1 MNMQQVVKPRP
12 SPNGYGRHKIEKDTA
27 TRFDSKFQIG
37 KTTSGLASFGRV
49 LESNS
54 RDRLIYATTCLIG
67 HPVEVQVL
75 DGSVFSGIF
84 HATNAEDFGII
95 LKMAHS
101 AKDGSGGQKSISDSH
116 TRPSRTLI
124 IPAEDLVQVI
134 AKGVPVTRDG
144 FTNELQNETQLELM
158 TDSCI
163 SQSRYVEVGRELEHW
178 VPDENDPGCPE
189 LDNIFDG
196 PWNRGWDQFEANE
209 TLFGVKSTFNED
221 LYTTKLERGPQMR
234 ELEREALRIAREIE
248 GEDTLDFHLAEERGI
263 QLDGYLEMDE
273 ETRFSSVYRGADDS
287 GYDEIEDILLDSR
300 NNETFGGV
308 SGSLT
313 GETLVDRSAE
323 NARDETQL
331 SSRSS
336 LLGEVQYSLTSTSR
350 DAYHSGSEDHALQM
364 LAEQLP
370 KSWSVVDACRYPKED
385 EEKQKAH
392 DQSQVSKADDSH
404 SFLIVKKENC
414 DKIGLSPNVTA
425 SDPAHASSKGQEKV
439 SSSNE
444 LSEGAA
450 PPTTQGTRS
459 SLACPSSSASTSD
472 RGGATSTSAGRG
484 LSPSSSVCSL
494 SSEKSTLN
502 PHAKEFR
509 LNPNAKS
516 FIPSPAPLR
525 PSSPVADGP
534 FYYPANMTAPAHM
547 HAVPVGIGY
556 GQQIIMGQPRP
567 VLYVPSYP
575 PVRKLFLPLIPLL
588 FYVLTGAVTVKKY
601 NRPVMTAKEASK
613 EMPWAQCG
621 LPYLLFVSIV
631 NIFDGDL
638 YDDELHFG
646 LRIKWS
652 FSSSPSSPAV
662 SFCLFQTND
671 RMEAGYNPRTVEEVF
686 RDFKGRRAGLIKA
699 LTTDV
704 EEFFQQCDPGRVFF
718 FRFRVGNSWLFS
730 CFLAFLSAGYVFAYQ
745 LLWKIAINFI
755 DASIL
760 TLYAFI
766 SEKDNLCLY
775 GFPSEQWEVNLP
787 AEEVPPELPEPALGI
802 NFARDGMQEKDWLSL
817 VAVHSDACCLLSPS
831 ILVLDSDL
839 IKLTGG
845 SDAFHLT
852 SSHNCFH
859 FVPKCPHLVNVA
871 LFIESLDH
879 LEELIL
885 GILINSFLSVFIS
898 SYGLRTSETQVKML
912 KSQPKDEEEGLD
924 EEEEDEHGETLCG
937 ACGENYASDE
947 FWICCDMCEKWFH
960 GKCVKIT
967 PARAEHIKQ
976 YKCPSCSNKRPR
988 P

>member
-1 MNMQQVVKPRP
+1 MNMQQVVQPRP

-37 KTTSGLASFGRV
+37 KTTSGLAS
-49 LESNS
+49 
-54 RDRLIYATTCLIG
+54 
-67 HPVEVQVL
+67 
-75 DGSVFSGIF
+75 
-84 HATNAEDFGII
+84 FGII

-144 FTNELQNETQLELM
+144 YTNELQNETQQELM

-163 SQSRYVEVGRELEHW
+163 SQSRYVEVGESWSIGSLMKMILGVLNWTIYLMVLGIGWEAHFFSEYW
-178 VPDENDPGCPE
+178 TSMMGLHGIHD
-189 LDNIFDG
+189 L
-196 PWNRGWDQFEANE
+196 GWDQFEANE
-209 TLFGVKSTFNED
+209 TLFGVKSTFNEE

-263 QLDGYLEMDE
+263 QLDGYLEMD

-370 KSWSVVDACRYPKED
+370 KSWSVVDACRFDDCQLIGHADTRYPKED

-404 SFLIVKKENC
+404 SFLRVKKENC

-450 PPTTQGTRS
+450 PPTTQGTTS
-459 SLACPSSSASTSD
+459 SLARPSSSASTSD
-472 RGGATSTSAGRG
+472 RVGATSTSAGRG

-534 FYYPANMTAPAHM
+534 FYYPANMTAPTHM
-547 HAVPVGIGY
+547 HAVPVGIGIGPSIAAQQPVIYNPQAAPMPQPFYYPNGPQY

-567 VLYVPSYP
+567 VLYMPSYP

-601 NRPVMTAKEASK
+601 NRPVMTAKEAS
-613 EMPWAQCG
+613 
-621 LPYLLFVSIV
+621 
-631 NIFDGDL
+631 
-638 YDDELHFG
+638 
-646 LRIKWS
+646 
-652 FSSSPSSPAV
+652 
-662 SFCLFQTND
+662 
-671 RMEAGYNPRTVEEVF
+671 
-686 RDFKGRRAGLIKA
+686 
-699 LTTDV
+699 
-704 EEFFQQCDPGRVFF
+704 
-718 FRFRVGNSWLFS
+718 
-730 CFLAFLSAGYVFAYQ
+730 
-745 LLWKIAINFI
+745 
-755 DASIL
+755 
-760 TLYAFI
+760 
-766 SEKDNLCLY
+766 
-775 GFPSEQWEVNLP
+775 
-787 AEEVPPELPEPALGI
+787 
-802 NFARDGMQEKDWLSL
+802 
-817 VAVHSDACCLLSPS
+817 
-831 ILVLDSDL
+831 
-839 IKLTGG
+839 
-845 SDAFHLT
+845 
-852 SSHNCFH
+852 
-859 FVPKCPHLVNVA
+859 
-871 LFIESLDH
+871 
-879 LEELIL
+879 
-885 GILINSFLSVFIS
+885 
-898 SYGLRTSETQVKML
+898 
-912 KSQPKDEEEGLD
+912 
-924 EEEEDEHGETLCG
+924 
-937 ACGENYASDE
+937 
-947 FWICCDMCEKWFH
+947 
-960 GKCVKIT
+960 
-967 PARAEHIKQ
+967 
-976 YKCPSCSNKRPR
+976 
-988 P
+988 

>member
-1 MNMQQVVKPRP
+1 MNMQQVVQPRP

-54 RDRLIYATTCLIG
+54 HDRLIYATTCLIG

-144 FTNELQNETQLELM
+144 YTNELQNETQQELM

-209 TLFGVKSTFNED
+209 TLFGVKSTFNEE

-370 KSWSVVDACRYPKED
+370 KSWSVVDACRHMIRAKY
-385 EEKQKAH
+385 QK
-392 DQSQVSKADDSH
+392 
-404 SFLIVKKENC
+404 L
-414 DKIGLSPNVTA
+414 T
-425 SDPAHASSKGQEKV
+425 
-439 SSSNE
+439 
-444 LSEGAA
+444 
-450 PPTTQGTRS
+450 
-459 SLACPSSSASTSD
+459 
-472 RGGATSTSAGRG
+472 
-484 LSPSSSVCSL
+484 
-494 SSEKSTLN
+494 
-502 PHAKEFR
+502 EFR

-534 FYYPANMTAPAHM
+534 FYYPANMTAPTHM
-547 HAVPVGIGY
+547 HAVPVGIGIGPSIAAQQPVIYNPQAAPMPQPFYYPNGPQY

-567 VLYVPSYP
+567 VLYMPSYP
-575 PVRKLFLPLIPLL
+575 P
-588 FYVLTGAVTVKKY
+588 
-601 NRPVMTAKEASK
+601 
-613 EMPWAQCG
+613 
-621 LPYLLFVSIV
+621 
-631 NIFDGDL
+631 
-638 YDDELHFG
+638 
-646 LRIKWS
+646 
-652 FSSSPSSPAV
+652 
-662 SFCLFQTND
+662 QTDD

-704 EEFFQQCDPGRVFF
+704 EEFFQQCDPGRVSSSAFALEI
-718 FRFRVGNSWLFS
+718 VGCFLF
-730 CFLAFLSAGYVFAYQ
+730 FLAFLSAGYVFAYQ

-755 DASIL
+755 DTLIL
-760 TLYAFI
+760 ALYAFI

-817 VAVHSDACCLLSPS
+817 VAVHSDAWLLAVAFYFGARFGFDKADRKRLFNM
-831 ILVLDSDL
+831 INDL
-839 IKLTGG
+839 PTVFEVVTGAAKKQQKEKSSVSNNSSNKLK
-845 SDAFHLT
+845 S
-852 SSHNCFH
+852 
-859 FVPKCPHLVNVA
+859 
-871 LFIESLDH
+871 
-879 LEELIL
+879 
-885 GILINSFLSVFIS
+885 NSKS
-898 SYGLRTSETQVKML
+898 RTSETQVKML

-924 EEEEDEHGETLCG
+924 EEEDDEHGETLCG

-947 FWICCDMCEKWFH
+947 FWICCDICEKWFH

>member
-1 MNMQQVVKPRP
+1 MNMEQVVQPRS

-37 KTTSGLASFGRV
+37 KTTSGLSSFGTGRV

-101 AKDGSGGQKSISDSH
+101 AKDGSGEQKSISDSH
-116 TRPSRTLI
+116 TRPPSRTLI

-134 AKGVPVTRDG
+134 AKGVSVTRGG
-144 FTNELQNETQLELM
+144 FTNELQDEKQQELM

-196 PWNRGWDQFEANE
+196 PWNRGWDQFEVNE
-209 TLFGVKSTFNED
+209 TLFGVKSTFNEE

-313 GETLVDRSAE
+313 GETRVDRSTG
-323 NARDETQL
+323 NARDGTQL

-336 LLGEVQYSLTSTSR
+336 KLGELQYSLTSTSR

-370 KSWSVVDACRYPKED
+370 KSWFDDSQLIRHADNSYPKED

-404 SFLIVKKENC
+404 SFLTVKKESC
-414 DKIGLSPNVTA
+414 DKIGLPPNVTA

-450 PPTTQGTRS
+450 PPTTQGTTN
-459 SLACPSSSASTSD
+459 SLARPSSSASSTSD
-472 RGGATSTSAGRG
+472 RGGAASTSAGRG
-484 LSPSSSVCSL
+484 LSPSSSVCSF

-502 PHAKEFR
+502 PHAKEFK

-516 FIPSPAPLR
+516 FIPLPTPPRPA
-525 PSSPVADGP
+525 SPVADGP
-534 FYYPANMTAPAHM
+534 FYYPANMTAPTHM
-547 HAVPVGIGY
+547 HAVPVGIGPVIYNPQAAPMPQPFYYPNGPQY

-567 VLYVPSYP
+567 VLYMPSYP
-575 PVRKLFLPLIPLL
+575 P
-588 FYVLTGAVTVKKY
+588 
-601 NRPVMTAKEASK
+601 
-613 EMPWAQCG
+613 
-621 LPYLLFVSIV
+621 
-631 NIFDGDL
+631 
-638 YDDELHFG
+638 
-646 LRIKWS
+646 
-652 FSSSPSSPAV
+652 
-662 SFCLFQTND
+662 
-671 RMEAGYNPRTVEEVF
+671 
-686 RDFKGRRAGLIKA
+686 
-699 LTTDV
+699 
-704 EEFFQQCDPGRVFF
+704 
-718 FRFRVGNSWLFS
+718 
-730 CFLAFLSAGYVFAYQ
+730 
-745 LLWKIAINFI
+745 
-755 DASIL
+755 
-760 TLYAFI
+760 
-766 SEKDNLCLY
+766 
-775 GFPSEQWEVNLP
+775 
-787 AEEVPPELPEPALGI
+787 
-802 NFARDGMQEKDWLSL
+802 
-817 VAVHSDACCLLSPS
+817 
-831 ILVLDSDL
+831 
-839 IKLTGG
+839 
-845 SDAFHLT
+845 
-852 SSHNCFH
+852 
-859 FVPKCPHLVNVA
+859 
-871 LFIESLDH
+871 
-879 LEELIL
+879 IL
-885 GILINSFLSVFIS
+885 GND
-898 SYGLRTSETQVKML
+898 Y
-912 KSQPKDEEEGLD
+912 
-924 EEEEDEHGETLCG
+924 
-937 ACGENYASDE
+937 
-947 FWICCDMCEKWFH
+947 
-960 GKCVKIT
+960 
-967 PARAEHIKQ
+967 
-976 YKCPSCSNKRPR
+976 
-988 P
+988 

>member
-1 MNMQQVVKPRP
+1 MNMQQVVQPRP

-54 RDRLIYATTCLIG
+54 HDRLIYATTCLIG

-84 HATNAEDFGII
+84 MLQMQRI
-95 LKMAHS
+95 L
-101 AKDGSGGQKSISDSH
+101 KSISDSH

-144 FTNELQNETQLELM
+144 YTNELQNETQQELM

-209 TLFGVKSTFNED
+209 TLFGVKSTFNEE

-370 KSWSVVDACRYPKED
+370 KSWSVVDACRFDDCQLIGHADTRY
-385 EEKQKAH
+385 QKRMKK
-392 DQSQVSKADDSH
+392 SKR
-404 SFLIVKKENC
+404 FTLILRVKKENC

-425 SDPAHASSKGQEKV
+425 SDPAHASSEKV

-450 PPTTQGTRS
+450 PPTTQGTS
-459 SLACPSSSASTSD
+459 SLARPSSSASTSD
-472 RGGATSTSAGRG
+472 RVGATSTSAGRG

-534 FYYPANMTAPAHM
+534 FYYPANMTAPTHM
-547 HAVPVGIGY
+547 HAVPVGIGIGPSIAAQQPVIYNPQAAPMPQPFYYPNGPQY

-567 VLYVPSYP
+567 VLYMPSYP

-601 NRPVMTAKEASK
+601 NRPVMTAKEAS
-613 EMPWAQCG
+613 
-621 LPYLLFVSIV
+621 
-631 NIFDGDL
+631 
-638 YDDELHFG
+638 
-646 LRIKWS
+646 
-652 FSSSPSSPAV
+652 
-662 SFCLFQTND
+662 
-671 RMEAGYNPRTVEEVF
+671 
-686 RDFKGRRAGLIKA
+686 
-699 LTTDV
+699 
-704 EEFFQQCDPGRVFF
+704 
-718 FRFRVGNSWLFS
+718 
-730 CFLAFLSAGYVFAYQ
+730 
-745 LLWKIAINFI
+745 
-755 DASIL
+755 
-760 TLYAFI
+760 
-766 SEKDNLCLY
+766 
-775 GFPSEQWEVNLP
+775 
-787 AEEVPPELPEPALGI
+787 
-802 NFARDGMQEKDWLSL
+802 
-817 VAVHSDACCLLSPS
+817 
-831 ILVLDSDL
+831 
-839 IKLTGG
+839 
-845 SDAFHLT
+845 
-852 SSHNCFH
+852 
-859 FVPKCPHLVNVA
+859 
-871 LFIESLDH
+871 
-879 LEELIL
+879 
-885 GILINSFLSVFIS
+885 
-898 SYGLRTSETQVKML
+898 
-912 KSQPKDEEEGLD
+912 
-924 EEEEDEHGETLCG
+924 
-937 ACGENYASDE
+937 
-947 FWICCDMCEKWFH
+947 
-960 GKCVKIT
+960 
-967 PARAEHIKQ
+967 
-976 YKCPSCSNKRPR
+976 
-988 P
+988 